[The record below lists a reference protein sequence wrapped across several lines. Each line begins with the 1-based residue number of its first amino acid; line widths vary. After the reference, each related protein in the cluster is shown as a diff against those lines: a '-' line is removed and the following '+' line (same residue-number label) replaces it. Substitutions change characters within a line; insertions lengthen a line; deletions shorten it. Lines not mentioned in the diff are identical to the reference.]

1 MNKSIMCGFG
11 GSKVSGNDWVMPVVM
26 LGALGVG
33 GYFLMQM
40 LKTSTPGAG
49 ITANNNAITTTSA
62 STAASSLATAQAAG
76 IAQTINDTTLNG
88 YATTIANTITPIVSF
103 PVDSDTAMTIQNIV
117 TQMNTSADWFRLVQL
132 FGTKNYNAG
141 GSQSLCSWFAIGC
154 NSADLPGMLKATLPQ
169 STVNTINSY
178 FATQFGDISVSI

>member
-1 MNKSIMCGFG
+1 MNKSIMSGFG

-33 GYFLMQM
+33 GYFLLQM

-49 ITANNNAITTTSA
+49 ITANNNAVTTTSA
-62 STAASSLATAQAAG
+62 ATAASSLAAAQAKG
-76 IAQTINDTTLNG
+76 IAQSIDDTTLNG
-88 YATTIANTITPIVSF
+88 YVTAITNTITPVSSF
-103 PVDSDTAMTIQNIV
+103 PLDSDTAMTIQNIIV
-117 TQMNTSADWFRLVQL
+117 QMNTSADWFRLVQL

-154 NSADLPGMLKATLPQ
+154 NSADLPGMLKATMPQ
-169 STVNTINSY
+169 SNINTINSY
-178 FATQFGDISVSI
+178 FASTFGDVSISI